1 LVVVDL
7 AAEVLVVDLAAV
19 DSVAG
24 LAGVDSLAVEAA
36 EVGSAFK
43 TKYYFQ
49 GNLLIEII

>member
-1 LVVVDL
+1 VVVDL
-7 AAEVLVVDLAAV
+7 AAEVQVAADLVADLVV
-19 DSVAG
+19 
-24 LAGVDSLAVEAA
+24 VDSLVVEAA

>member
-1 LVVVDL
+1 VVVDL
-7 AAEVLVVDLAAV
+7 AAEVQVAA
-19 DSVAG
+19 DSVAD
-24 LAGVDSLAVEAA
+24 LAVVDSLVVEAA

>member
-1 LVVVDL
+1 VVVDL
-7 AAEVLVVDLAAV
+7 AAEVQVAADLVADLVV
-19 DSVAG
+19 
-24 LAGVDSLAVEAA
+24 VEAA

>member
-1 LVVVDL
+1 LAAADSAADL
-7 AAEVLVVDLAAV
+7 AV
-19 DSVAG
+19 
-24 LAGVDSLAVEAA
+24 VDSLVVEAA